1 VPVDRFGSRV
11 LTPKELSIIA
21 LLTEGMTNKE
31 IAKDAGTTENMVKNY
46 LRVIFDKTGMFSR
59 LELALWNVT
68 RDGSTGAKR
77 A

>member
-21 LLTEGMTNKE
+21 LLTEVMTNKE

>member
-1 VPVDRFGSRV
+1 
-11 LTPKELSIIA
+11 
-21 LLTEGMTNKE
+21 MTNKE

>member
-1 VPVDRFGSRV
+1 MPVDRFGSRV